1 MGEEKYNATRVKE
14 LLRELED
21 WLNAD
26 EKNLFMNE
34 YWTRVGLNRQN
45 VKEMLYMHPYLQED
59 YDRLVEM
66 QQYKMLKAGLFK
78 ELDSNLTKFVLSSKY
93 NWKDK
98 QIVEQTV
105 SMKEFDITK
114 LVKFKDNKDE

>member
-45 VKEMLYMHPYLQED
+45 VKEILYMHPYLQED

-114 LVKFKDNKDE
+114 LVKFKDKEDE

>member
-1 MGEEKYNATRVKE
+1 MGEEKYNASRVKE

-45 VKEMLYMHPYLQED
+45 VKEILYMHPYLQED